1 MAHVTGFSF
10 FGGHVK
16 HEIET
21 AELVDLLRLKN
32 EELKAEAEEARA
44 QAKDAEQAEKRA
56 KIYAAESLEWTRKKF
71 YEAIAQVEGQL
82 STLRKVV
89 DDLR

>member
-1 MAHVTGFSF
+1 M
-10 FGGHVK
+10 K

-32 EELKAEAEEARA
+32 AELKAEADGAKEEAKH
-44 QAKDAEQAEKRA
+44 AKQSEKQA
-56 KIYAAESLEWTRKKF
+56 KIYAAESLERARKKF
-71 YEAIAQVEGQL
+71 YEAIAHVEGQL
-82 STLRKVV
+82 SALRKVV